1 MCTGI
6 QMADDGM
13 FADQSGEASVL
24 DELPN
29 DAQDGVDLTSTEQH
43 ALSNDTVYDADH
55 GNGDCLEDG
64 ITGEQCNLSK
74 LFNINCVIIATYM
87 LATVCNT
94 SCK

>member
-1 MCTGI
+1 
-6 QMADDGM
+6 MADDGM
-13 FADQSGEASVL
+13 FADLSGEASVS

-29 DAQDGVDLTSTEQH
+29 DSQDGVDLTSAEKH

-74 LFNINCVIIATYM
+74 LFNVKRIIATCM
-87 LATVCNT
+87 LATVCTT
-94 SCK
+94 SYK